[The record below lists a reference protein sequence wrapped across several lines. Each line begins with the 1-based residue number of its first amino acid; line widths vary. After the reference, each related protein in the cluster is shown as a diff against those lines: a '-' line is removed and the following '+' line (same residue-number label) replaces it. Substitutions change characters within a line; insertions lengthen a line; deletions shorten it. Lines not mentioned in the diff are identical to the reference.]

1 MPFIKVA
8 NEKIFYSFKP
18 SKQKKTLLA
27 IHGSGGDHTSW
38 PDTLR
43 ELRLANVYT
52 LDLPGHGQSTGQGR
66 DGVDAYA
73 DFIEAFAA
81 NLDLNDVTLIGHSLG
96 GAIVQT
102 LAVRAPGWLNSIVLV
117 GTGARLKVHP
127 DILDGLLSNFEAT
140 IDIVCQWAFGPTA
153 SKTLISEGREAM
165 LKTPPEVVHGDYN
178 ACNQFDLMEKA
189 AAINLP
195 TLVISGGADD
205 LTPVKYGDYLRNEI
219 PGARQ
224 AVIKDAGHMMALEKP
239 NEFTKII
246 VDFLNMPAAS
256 G

>member
-1 MPFIKVA
+1 MPLVDVD
-8 NEKIFYSFKP
+8 NENIFYTAS
-18 SKQKKTLLA
+18 SSQQKKTLLA

-178 ACNQFDLMEKA
+178 ACNQFSLMEKA

-195 TLVISGGADD
+195 TLVISGTDD
-205 LTPVKYGDYLRNEI
+205 KLTPVKYGDYLCKNI
-219 PGARQ
+219 PA
-224 AVIKDAGHMMALEKP
+224 AKHFIIKDAGHMMAVEKP
-239 NEFTKII
+239 QEFTRI
-246 VDFLNMPAAS
+246 VSDFLVV
-256 G
+256 